1 MKKKSTLIT
10 YCIQTLEKITK
21 LKSFA
26 LLWNIETWVFKN
38 FLETINMLLKVPLV
52 HKQAYAQTACFI
64 RFLLIQISHQFSFKH
79 FLMLMSDNFAWQRCQ
94 AIGTEHLHEHVPI
107 YGLQRVTDGYFST
120 PGFSRGILLVY
131 SLHATA
137 KSYILT
143 ELDLQDLDVCMYS
156 WTVNDAVY
164 RCIFAMEFAPF
175 IDIICCT
182 ILITFLIYV
191 LHNSFE

>member
-1 MKKKSTLIT
+1 M
-10 YCIQTLEKITK
+10 
-21 LKSFA
+21 
-26 LLWNIETWVFKN
+26 
-38 FLETINMLLKVPLV
+38 
-52 HKQAYAQTACFI
+52 HKQHASI
-64 RFLLIQISHQFSFKH
+64 RFLRIQIRHQFSFLKH

-120 PGFSRGILLVY
+120 PEFSRGILLIY

-175 IDIICCT
+175 IHIICCT

-191 LHNSFE
+191 LHNLTTIAGPWYFWQGSCTSKAHKPVTLSGNATFTKV